1 MWKILKLLQQKLI
14 LSIPA
19 FMLLGL
25 LFGAFFPSAFLKE
38 WIVPVT
44 FLMVYPMMV
53 TLNMKELFSKGG
65 TKVQIAALL
74 INFVVTPFLGFFIGR
89 LFFPDQPLVV
99 LGLLLTSL
107 LPTSG
112 MTISW
117 TGFAKGNMSAAVKM
131 TIIGLI
137 VGSLAAP
144 IYLKLLMGTVVSIS
158 LVDVFSQILFIV
170 FLPLVAGYAT
180 QLLLKRG
187 LGQASFDKIWKPRF
201 PLVSTLGVLGIV
213 FISMALK
220 AKTILGNPAVL
231 LYYLLP
237 LGLLYLVNFTI
248 STLAGKYLF
257 GRNDGIALVYGTV
270 MRNLS
275 IALAIAMS
283 AFGENG
289 SDIALIIALAYIIQV
304 QAGAWYVK
312 FTDRFF
318 GAPAPLVAA
327 PEKQSLAGNRI

>member
-170 FLPLVAGYAT
+170 FLPLV
-180 QLLLKRG
+180 
-187 LGQASFDKIWKPRF
+187 
-201 PLVSTLGVLGIV
+201 STLGVLGIV

>member
-1 MWKILKLLQQKLI
+1 MWKLLKLLQQKLI
-14 LSIPA
+14 LSIPT

-38 WIVPVT
+38 WIVPIT

-53 TLNMKELFSKGG
+53 TLNMKELFSKEGN
-65 TKVQIAALL
+65 KVQVAALI
-74 INFVVTPFLGFFIGR
+74 INFIVTPFLGFFIGK
-89 LFFPDQPLVV
+89 LFFSNQPYVV

-131 TIIGLI
+131 TIVGLI

-144 IYLKLLMGTVVSIS
+144 LYLKILMGTVVSIS
-158 LVDVFSQILFIV
+158 LSAVFSQILFIV
-170 FLPLVAGYAT
+170 FLPLAAGYAT
-180 QLLLKRG
+180 QLLLKKG
-187 LGQASFDKIWKPRF
+187 LGQENFNKVWKPRF
-201 PLVSTLGVLGIV
+201 PLFSTLGVLGIV

-220 AKTILGNPAVL
+220 AKTILENPVVLFYYLIPLAL
-231 LYYLLP
+231 LYII
-237 LGLLYLVNFTI
+237 NFTI
-248 STLAGKYLF
+248 STLAGKYF
-257 GRNDGIALVYGTV
+257 FKRNDGIALVYGTV

-318 GAPAPLVAA
+318 GSPEAIKNIGEPATVV
-327 PEKQSLAGNRI
+327 EKS